1 MTTMQRYTA
10 AAGLALV
17 LACGD
22 SGGERGATA
31 QESGRRPPPAPV
43 DVCGLLTQEEATAIL
58 GTPSAAPEQGSGSSC
73 TFAAQSGRGD
83 IMLQMLSRGF
93 GSKEE
98 FHAFVVKDTERMN
111 ARIKKSLGDAVKPT
125 TVDPVPDVGDAA
137 YYVDP
142 TLVILK
148 NGRVLS
154 IAAADRKQA
163 VAVAAKAEP
172 RF

>member
-1 MTTMQRYTA
+1 
-10 AAGLALV
+10 
-17 LACGD
+17 
-22 SGGERGATA
+22 
-31 QESGRRPPPAPV
+31 
-43 DVCGLLTQEEATAIL
+43 
-58 GTPSAAPEQGSGSSC
+58 
-73 TFAAQSGRGD
+73 
-83 IMLQMLSRGF
+83 
-93 GSKEE
+93 
-98 FHAFVVKDTERMN
+98 MN

-142 TLVILK
+142 TLVVLK
-148 NGRVLS
+148 NGRLLS

>member
-31 QESGRRPPPAPV
+31 QEGARRPPPAPV

-58 GTPSAAPEQGSGSSC
+58 GTPSAAPEQGSSSSC

-83 IMLQMLSRGF
+83 IMLQMLPLGF

-98 FHAFVVKDTERMN
+98 FHAFVVKDTEQMN
-111 ARIKKSLGDAVKPT
+111 ARIKKDLGDAVKPT
-125 TVDPVPDVGDAA
+125 TVDPVPDVGEAA

-148 NGRVLS
+148 KGRVLS

>member
-1 MTTMQRYTA
+1 MITIQRYTA
-10 AAGLALV
+10 AAVLALL

-31 QESGRRPPPAPV
+31 QESSRRPPPAPV

-58 GTPSAAPEQGSGSSC
+58 GTPSAAPEKGPSSSC

-83 IMLQMLSRGF
+83 IMLQMLPLGF

-98 FHAFVVKDTERMN
+98 FHDFVVKDTERMN
-111 ARIKKSLGDAVKPT
+111 ARIKKGLGDAVKPT
-125 TVDPVPDVGDAA
+125 TVDPVPDVGEAA

-148 NGRVLS
+148 SGRVLS

>member
-1 MTTMQRYTA
+1 MNTMERYTA
-10 AAGLALV
+10 AAVLAFV

-58 GTPSAAPEQGSGSSC
+58 GTPSAAPEQGSSSSC

-83 IMLQMLSRGF
+83 IMLQMLPLGF

-98 FHAFVVKDTERMN
+98 FHAFVVKDTEQMN
-111 ARIKKSLGDAVKPT
+111 ARIKKDLGDAVKPT
-125 TVDPVPDVGDAA
+125 TVDPVPDLGEAA